1 MISRNVQMCIS
12 PPEEMSL
19 YVTSTYTANAY
30 QKISSSPHRKE
41 KFAKAC
47 LTASVRQLQILY
59 DVPTR
64 WNSAYTMLERALHM
78 RRAITLY
85 LTEER
90 DLAYLTLSN
99 PEWDQCGALL
109 TILYPFK
116 VENTRIQ
123 QTERPTIHRVYWS
136 YERMFNTIDELRD
149 DLQNSLARGRRKDR
163 DWIAQ
168 LLNAINEMERKL
180 KAYYAAAAQ
189 CVFSEACLLDPVTKT
204 SLFESGSFIE
214 DVVNWKQQYID
225 AARERFETNY
235 QNMHFDNMTNGAST
249 VAPAKRRRNDDEDDD
264 DEFRRRIIDRQGQRL
279 ENEFDRYMQL
289 PLEYDSKPLDSWRKN
304 QHDFP
309 HLAQMFRDVYAAPA
323 SGAGVEREFSKGG
336 RVASWTRSR
345 LDPETVSEIMLYKSY
360 LARQGKA
367 MEEMEDDVGISDA
380 DVSEEAEIQKLTREF
395 TRSFHLLE

>member
-1 MISRNVQMCIS
+1 MH
-12 PPEEMSL
+12 L
-19 YVTSTYTANAY
+19 YITSIYTANAD
-30 QKISSSPHRKE
+30 QKISSSSQRKE
-41 KFAKAC
+41 NFAKAC
-47 LTASVRQLQILY
+47 TTASVRHLQILY

-78 RRAITLY
+78 RRAINLY

-90 DLAYLTLSN
+90 DLAYLALSN
-99 PEWDQCGALL
+99 PEWDQCSALL

-116 VENTRIQ
+116 VESTRIQ
-123 QTERPTIHRVYWS
+123 QTDRPAIHRVYWS

-149 DLQNSLARGRRKDR
+149 DLQNSLSRGRRKDR

-168 LLNAINEMERKL
+168 LLNAIKEMERKL
-180 KAYYAAAAQ
+180 KSYYTAATQ
-189 CVFSEACLLDPVTKT
+189 FVFSEACLFDPATKT
-204 SLFESGSFIE
+204 TLFESGSFIE
-214 DVVNWKQQYID
+214 DVINWKQQYTD
-225 AARERFETNY
+225 ATRERFETNY
-235 QNMHFDNMTNGAST
+235 ANMELSNKNNGASM
-249 VAPAKRRRNDDEDDD
+249 VHVPAKRRRNDDEDDD

-289 PLEYDSKPLDSWRKN
+289 PLEYDSRPLDSWRKN

-309 HLAQMFRDVYAAPA
+309 HLAHMFRDVYAVPA
-323 SGAGVEREFSKGG
+323 SSAGVEREFSKSG

-345 LDPETVSEIMLYKSY
+345 LDPETISEAMMYKSY

-367 MEEMEDDVGISDA
+367 MEEMADDVGTSDA
-380 DVSEEAEIQKLTREF
+380 DVSEEAEIQKLTRDF

>member
-1 MISRNVQMCIS
+1 MCIF
-12 PPEEMSL
+12 PLKEMHL
-19 YVTSTYTANAY
+19 YVTSIYIANAY
-30 QKISSSPHRKE
+30 QKISSSSQRKE

-47 LTASVRQLQILY
+47 STASVRQLQILY

-85 LTEER
+85 LTEEL

-99 PEWDQCGALL
+99 SEWDQCGALL
-109 TILYPFK
+109 TILSPFK
-116 VENTRIQ
+116 VESTRIQ

-180 KAYYAAAAQ
+180 KSYYTAATQ
-189 CVFSEACLLDPVTKT
+189 YVFSEACLLDPVTKT

-214 DVVNWKQQYID
+214 DVVNWKQKYID
-225 AARERFETNY
+225 AARGRFETNY
-235 QNMHFDNMTNGAST
+235 ENMHFDDMANGASIFH
-249 VAPAKRRRNDDEDDD
+249 APAKRQRNDDDDDD

-289 PLEYDSKPLDSWRKN
+289 PLEYDGRPLDSWRKN

-309 HLAQMFRDVYAAPA
+309 HLAQMFRDVYAVPA
-323 SGAGVEREFSKGG
+323 SGAGVEREFSKSG

-345 LDPETVSEIMLYKSY
+345 LDPETLSEIMLYRSY

-367 MEEMEDDVGISDA
+367 IEEMEDDADG

-395 TRSFHLLE
+395 THSFHLLE